1 MLNTKFFFQIF
12 LYIDKNLLDHIVII
26 LFINS
31 LHYFKRLFNMKM
43 RFDKYNLTHYVIVI
57 SIFQSIFSIFVVL
70 LLYYIKLFF
79 R

>member
-12 LYIDKNLLDHIVII
+12 LYIDKNLLDHIVVII

-57 SIFQSIFSIFVVL
+57 
-70 LLYYIKLFF
+70 
-79 R
+79 